1 MIQIYAPSNTNFS
14 KNGTSL
20 LPTSCMLSMQ
30 VNGTWSVFIENA
42 LDDRF
47 HNIVENAVLSAPT
60 PYGQQ
65 LFRITQMDKSDTGV
79 SATAVPI
86 FLDAQNDTFIYDQRP
101 TDKTG
106 QQALDILMDGTKYT
120 GHSDITTLNTAYYQ
134 MKNLIECL
142 ASDDEN
148 SFLNRW
154 GGEIRF
160 DDYDIYINERLG
172 ADNGARVEFGFNL
185 SSIQESI
192 DMSTVV
198 TKIVPVAY
206 NGYTL
211 PDGETV
217 NSPNIDKYPVHYIRT
232 IHYDDI
238 KLAEDATEGE
248 EDVTVCDTLD
258 ELYQALRTRAAAEY
272 DSGIDIPLITY
283 QVDMVDLAKTEEYAA
298 FKDLVTV
305 NLGDTVHVKHR
316 RLDIE
321 TQARIVALEY
331 DCIQQKVTSLTI
343 GDSEQDYFDKTSDI
357 TNAAGQVIDTSTNT
371 LMANRIAGV
380 INLLNASL
388 RAQKNVAQRQD
399 VRAILFEDTDESSP
413 TYGALCIGTQG
424 IQIAKERNAEG
435 TDWKWGTAIDF
446 QSVNADYVITGIL
459 TDRNGKFYLNL
470 DTGELV
476 MADGTFAGV
485 INGATINGGT
495 ISGTTIN
502 GTQINGGTITGAT
515 INGGTM
521 NTTNDITV
529 GRNINMATD
538 EGTVTRNINF
548 GSNARI
554 TYSHSSSSKW
564 NQMLMYSKMGERD
577 VQAECRSTGTD
588 ASTGFEVLIVTP
600 SKTATHSFRSSL
612 STIGSNLTVFGNL
625 SSTGTKN
632 RMVQTVNYGKRL
644 MNAVE
649 SANAVFEDFGTAM
662 TDAEGFCEVRLDD
675 IFLETVNTDYDY
687 HVFLTPYSDD
697 YAAKASI
704 YSKSKDRFIVC
715 GTPYTRFDWRI
726 SAKQRGYEET
736 RMEVMEDDNTD
747 QNGAAFDA

>member
-1 MIQIYAPSNTNFS
+1 MIQVYAPSNTNFS

-20 LPTSCMLSMQ
+20 LPTSCTLSVQ

-47 HNIVENAVLSAPT
+47 QNIVENAVLSVPT

-198 TKIVPVAY
+198 TKIVPIAY

-272 DSGIDIPLITY
+272 DSGIDLPSITY

-305 NLGDTVHVKHR
+305 NLGDTVHIKHR

-343 GDSEQDYFDKTSDI
+343 GDSVQNYFDKTSDI
-357 TNAAGQVIDTSTNT
+357 TSAAGQVIDTSTNT

-424 IQIAKERNAEG
+424 IQIAKKRNETD
-435 TDWKWGTAIDF
+435 TDWVWGTAINF
-446 QSVNADYVITGIL
+446 ESVNADFIITGIL
-459 TDRNGKFYLNL
+459 TDKEGKFYLNL
-470 DTGELV
+470 DTGKLV
-476 MADGTFAGV
+476 MADGTFMGTLNTTEDIHVGNNLYIGDESGEYKKIIFNSRNFIELSGTMINLVSYTSNIACGSANVV
-485 INGATINGGT
+485 IMNDNQITIGGGAIT
-495 ISGTTIN
+495 ISGDPIN
-502 GTQINGGTITGAT
+502 VVGDFTVNGDLSATG
-515 INGGTM
+515 
-521 NTTNDITV
+521 
-529 GRNINMATD
+529 
-538 EGTVTRNINF
+538 
-548 GSNARI
+548 S
-554 TYSHSSSSKW
+554 
-564 NQMLMYSKMGERD
+564 
-577 VQAECRSTGTD
+577 
-588 ASTGFEVLIVTP
+588 
-600 SKTATHSFRSSL
+600 
-612 STIGSNLTVFGNL
+612 
-625 SSTGTKN
+625 KN
-632 RMVQTVNYGKRL
+632 RVVQTANYGKRL

-649 SANAVFEDFGTAM
+649 SADAFFEDFGTAM
-662 TDAEGFCEVRLDD
+662 TDAEGFCEVRLDE

-704 YSKSKDRFIVC
+704 YSKSKNRFIVY
-715 GTPYTRFDWRI
+715 GTPYTRFDWRV
-726 SAKQRGYEET
+726 SAKQRGYEDT

>member
-1 MIQIYAPSNTNFS
+1 MIQIYAPSNTNFP

-20 LPTSCMLSMQ
+20 LPTECTLSMQ
-30 VNGTWSVFIENA
+30 INGTWSVFIDNP

-47 HNIVENAVLSAPT
+47 QNIVENAVLSVPT

-217 NSPNIDKYPVHYIRT
+217 NSPNIDKYPIHYIRT
-232 IHYDDI
+232 IRYDDI

-272 DSGIDIPLITY
+272 DSGIDIPSITY
-283 QVDMVDLAKTEEYAA
+283 QVNMVDLAKTEEYAA
-298 FKDLVTV
+298 FKDLVAV
-305 NLGDTVHVKHR
+305 NLGDTVHIKHR

-343 GDSEQDYFDKTSDI
+343 GDSVQNYFDKTSDI
-357 TNAAGQVIDTSTNT
+357 ANAAGQVIDTSTNT

-380 INLLNASL
+380 INLLNTSL
-388 RAQKNVAQRQD
+388 RAQKDVAQRQD
-399 VRAILFEDTDESSP
+399 VRAILFEDLDESSP

-435 TDWKWGTAIDF
+435 TDWKWGTAVDF
-446 QSVNADYVITGIL
+446 QSVNADYIITGIL

-476 MADGTFAGV
+476 MADGTFAGT
-485 INGATINGGT
+485 INGAA
-495 ISGTTIN
+495 
-502 GTQINGGTITGAT
+502 INGGTITGAT
-515 INGGTM
+515 INGGTI

-529 GRNINMATD
+529 GRNINMGMKA
-538 EGTVTRNINF
+538 GTLARMINF
-548 GSNARI
+548 GDLARLHYSYSNVMSLLSMRVTRGAR
-554 TYSHSSSSKW
+554 Y
-564 NQMLMYSKMGERD
+564 
-577 VQAECRSTGTD
+577 VQASCQAADSDESIYFDIYLSNGNTTIIHRLGT
-588 ASTGFEVLIVTP
+588 SLSSI
-600 SKTATHSFRSSL
+600 KSSL
-612 STIGSNLTVFGNL
+612 MVNGNLTASGSKSRV
-625 SSTGTKN
+625 
-632 RMVQTVNYGKRL
+632 VQTANYGRRL

-649 SANAVFEDFGTAM
+649 SADAFFEDFGTAM

-687 HVFLTPYSDD
+687 HVFLTTYSDD

-704 YSKSKDRFIVC
+704 YSKSKNRFIVC

>member
-1 MIQIYAPSNTNFS
+1 MIQVYAPSNTNFEN
-14 KNGTSL
+14 NGTSL
-20 LPTSCMLSMQ
+20 LPTSCTLSMQ

-47 HNIVENAVLSAPT
+47 QNIVENAVLKVPT

-101 TDKTG
+101 ADKTG
-106 QQALDILMDGTKYT
+106 QQALDILMNGTKYS
-120 GHSDITTLNTAYYQ
+120 GHSDITKLSTAYYQ

-272 DSGIDIPLITY
+272 NSGIDIPSITY

-305 NLGDTVHVKHR
+305 NLGDTVHIKHR

-343 GDSEQDYFDKTSDI
+343 GDSVQNYFDKTSDI

-424 IQIAKERNAEG
+424 IQISKERNETD
-435 TDWKWGTAIDF
+435 TDWEWGTAIDF
-446 QSVNADYVITGIL
+446 QSIVADYIITGIL
-459 TDRNGKFYLNL
+459 TDKTGNFYLNL
-470 DTGELV
+470 DTGEL
-476 MADGTFAGV
+476 MMKDGTFQ
-485 INGATINGGT
+485 GT
-495 ISGTTIN
+495 ISTLKDLNVGNNIYLNVNDGTAVKTIKFSDQASITFSRVG
-502 GTQINGGTITGAT
+502 GTNEVSTRVYDPNGGQGY
-515 INGGTM
+515 
-521 NTTNDITV
+521 TTVSAMYSNIGKTRQGLEVFIRGND
-529 GRNINMATD
+529 
-538 EGTVTRNINF
+538 
-548 GSNARI
+548 GSSE
-554 TYSHSSSSKW
+554 TYS
-564 NQMLMYSKMGERD
+564 M
-577 VQAECRSTGTD
+577 
-588 ASTGFEVLIVTP
+588 
-600 SKTATHSFRSSL
+600 TADGAYF
-612 STIGSNLTVFGNL
+612 GGNL
-625 SSTGTKN
+625 SVSGEKS
-632 RMVQTVNYGKRL
+632 RL
-644 MNAVE
+644 VDIGEKKVKMNAVE
-649 SANAVFEDFGTAM
+649 SAEAYFEDFGTSE
-662 TDAEGFCEVRLDD
+662 TDGEGNVYVSLDELFSKTVSTGCGYYVQLQKMRDGNIYVASVDDEGFYVR
-675 IFLETVNTDYDY
+675 
-687 HVFLTPYSDD
+687 
-697 YAAKASI
+697 
-704 YSKSKDRFIVC
+704 
-715 GTPYTRFDWRI
+715 GTPYTPFSYRVT
-726 SAKQRGYEET
+726 AKQRGYEKT
-736 RMEVMEDDNTD
+736 RLEVVE
-747 QNGAAFDA
+747 